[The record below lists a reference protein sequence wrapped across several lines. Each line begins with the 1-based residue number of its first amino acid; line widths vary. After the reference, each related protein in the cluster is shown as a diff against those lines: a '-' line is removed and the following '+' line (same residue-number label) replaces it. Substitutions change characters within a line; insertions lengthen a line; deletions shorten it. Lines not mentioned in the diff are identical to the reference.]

1 MYKKVD
7 NQPKFENFLLPFDG
21 KLNAENRWVLLSEL
35 IPWDL
40 LEDMYSKKM
49 SDRMGRPGKSVR
61 MAFGAQI
68 IKHKLNLS
76 DEETVDQIREN
87 PYLQYFIGLE
97 EFRDEAPFDS
107 SLMVTFRERFEMD
120 DVLSI
125 NDLIEGRVDTLL
137 KKHEGSCSESNDPDD
152 TPPSHS
158 GKLVLDATVAP
169 ADMKYPT
176 DLNLLNQ
183 AREKTEKIV
192 DKLWSSGPG
201 KRKPRTYRNKAR
213 KSYLSVAKKR
223 KASRKDFR
231 KAIKFQLQSVKR
243 NLGHI
248 DNLQS
253 ASTMELSP
261 ADHDELNM
269 IETLFKQQQYMF
281 QNRTHSVEDRI
292 VSLSQPHV
300 RPIVRGKAN
309 ASVEFGAKLSMSLTD
324 GIIRLDHLSWDAFNE
339 SEDLIAQVE
348 KHKERTGSYPASV
361 HADKIYGTRA
371 NRAYLKSKDIRF
383 SGASLG
389 RPPKETPQNALL
401 LKEKRKQARQD
412 ELDRIPIE
420 GKFGQGKRKYGM
432 NRIMAKLRKTSETW
446 IAMIILVMNL
456 EKWLERVVS
465 AILAPLFFNVIVALK
480 KEFNIWK
487 TVFLKKSLKIRLFQ

>member
-21 KLNAENRWVLLSEL
+21 KLSAGNRWVRLSEL

-40 LEDMYSKKM
+40 LEELYSKKM
-49 SDRMGRPGKSVR
+49 SDRMGRPGKNVR

-68 IKHKLNLS
+68 IKHRLNLT
-76 DEETVDQIREN
+76 DEETVEQIREN

-107 SLMVTFRERFEMD
+107 SLMVTFRERFKMD
-120 DVLSI
+120 DIVSI
-125 NDLIEGRVDTLL
+125 NDLIEGRVDVLL
-137 KKHEGSCSESNDPDD
+137 KKKETLFENSDEPDD

-158 GKLVLDATVAP
+158 GKLVIDATVAP

-176 DLNLLNQ
+176 DLNLLNE
-183 AREKTEKIV
+183 AREKTEKLI
-192 DKLWSSGPG
+192 DKLWEPSPD

-213 KSYLSVAKKR
+213 KSFLSVAKKR
-223 KASRKDFR
+223 KATRRDFR
-231 KAIKFQLQSVKR
+231 KAIKFQLQTVER

-248 DNLQS
+248 ENLQS
-253 ASTMELSP
+253 VSTIALSP
-261 ADHDELNM
+261 ADHDELDVVKA
-269 IETLFKQQQYMF
+269 LFGQQKYMF
-281 QNRTHSVEDRI
+281 KNKTHSVEDRI
-292 VSLSQPHV
+292 VCLSQPHV

-324 GIIRLDHLSWDAFNE
+324 GIIRLDRLSWDAFNE

-348 KHKERTGSYPASV
+348 KYKDRTGVYPASV

-371 NRAYLKSKDIRF
+371 NRAYLKSKNIRF
-383 SGASLG
+383 SGVPLG
-389 RPPKETPQNALL
+389 RPPKETEQNSLQI
-401 LKEKRKQARQD
+401 KEQRKQTRQD
-412 ELDRIPIE
+412 EIDRIPIE

-432 NRIMAKLRKTSETW
+432 DRIMAKLQNTSETW

-456 EKWLERVVS
+456 EKWLERVIS
-465 AILAPLFFNVIVALK
+465 AIFAPLFFNVISTLK
-480 KEFNIWK
+480 KEFNLWR
-487 TVFLKKSLKIRLFQ
+487 TV

>member
-21 KLNAENRWVLLSEL
+21 KLNTDNRWVQLSKL

-40 LEDMYSKKM
+40 LEEMYSRKM

-68 IKHKLNLS
+68 IKHRLNLT
-76 DEETVDQIREN
+76 DEETVEQIREN

-125 NDLIEGRVDTLL
+125 NDLIEGRVETVLRHQSSSSD
-137 KKHEGSCSESNDPDD
+137 SDD
-152 TPPSHS
+152 KDETPHSHS

-183 AREKTEKIV
+183 AREKTEKLV
-192 DKLWSSGPG
+192 DKLWTPSSGE
-201 KRKPRTYRNKAR
+201 RKPRTYRNKAR
-213 KSYLSVAKKR
+213 KSFLSVAKKR
-223 KASRKDFR
+223 KANRHDFR
-231 KAIKFQLQSVKR
+231 KAIKFQLQSVER

-248 DNLQS
+248 ENLQS
-253 ASTMELSP
+253 VSKMVLSP
-261 ADHDELNM
+261 ADYEEVHM
-269 IETLFKQQQYMF
+269 IETLFKQQKYMF
-281 QNRTHSVEDRI
+281 QNNTHSVEDRI
-292 VSLSQPHV
+292 VSLSQPHI

-309 ASVEFGAKLSMSLTD
+309 ANVEFGAKLSMSLTD
-324 GIIRLDHLSWDAFNE
+324 GIIRLDRLSWDAFNE
-339 SEDLIAQVE
+339 SEDLITQVE
-348 KHKERTGSYPASV
+348 KYKDRTGVYPASV

-389 RPPKETPQNALL
+389 RPSKETPQNALL

-432 NRIMAKLRKTSETW
+432 DRIMAKLQGTSETW

-456 EKWLERVVS
+456 EKWLERVASSIFAPIFSTLIS
-465 AILAPLFFNVIVALK
+465 AIIKEINLWKSGFMK
-480 KEFNIWK
+480 K
-487 TVFLKKSLKIRLFQ
+487 LLKI